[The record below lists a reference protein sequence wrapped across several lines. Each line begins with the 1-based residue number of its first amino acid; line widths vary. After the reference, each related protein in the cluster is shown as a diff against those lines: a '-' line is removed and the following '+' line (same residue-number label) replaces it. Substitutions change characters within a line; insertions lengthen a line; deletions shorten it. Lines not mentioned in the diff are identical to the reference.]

1 MDNNNN
7 IIQRDITFL
16 FKKVFN
22 NKILYKNIF
31 AKVRDVNSRYIWGT
45 NHLVQPKSIFASGI
59 HSFPGEMYS
68 NKNFRMLESAEWMLK
83 NNYINA
89 LFYKLKMFLERYHTE
104 HKLTWSTEALNLAAQ
119 KIRDESL
126 IEYLT
131 DSTSDY
137 TLHLLEAAVRFDN
150 LILFQKL
157 TIVGAK
163 KLLKFN
169 SIPNLFE
176 LAVECGKVEI
186 VKFIAKKYSPIIDN
200 HDRLFE
206 KALSSRNRDTIL
218 KIARSSYYKPK
229 EKTDVMRIL
238 FLNHLGVAEF
248 FLDSI
253 SPLDM
258 EKEMNIYETN
268 LININVDHFTWSHFD
283 IMVYLCI
290 KKFSG
295 TLDIDDINAML
306 YLTRNVNPHNL
317 SDNQMAFYSLVLL
330 LQKINS
336 PNLPHTLNQ
345 LVTFRNSTFI
355 HAIIDSNI
363 FSKTNLKQTIIKQL
377 IGYGMISLIMEFID
391 YIPDTLPSIKVL
403 SKDDTLEIL
412 TLIKSNLPNTK
423 IEYEVLMEEARR
435 GNATTVDYIIRNFPP
450 IPNQNNSVIFTGALI
465 RGQMDLVYLGL
476 SHGIH
481 GLTNEFFHTAK
492 NFLQLYKM
500 YGKENLLITER
511 HIKNMV
517 IMHLKEEFELA
528 VQEYRILVD
537 PIVFVYLG
545 DFDWMVEAIEKHQC
559 KPKTDDNYK
568 HLHFE
573 LQKQIGT
580 SGSIKLYRMYEYV
593 MDKNNQ
599 QWRKSIL
606 DEANKYNHSKLLKAI
621 KLNIDEF

>member
-1 MDNNNN
+1 MDIN

-22 NKILYKNIF
+22 NKILYKNIYSN
-31 AKVRDVNSRYIWGT
+31 VRDVNCKYIWGT
-45 NHLVQPKSIFASGI
+45 NHLALPKSLFAAGFLYYPAI
-59 HSFPGEMYS
+59 MYT
-68 NKNFRMLESAEWMLK
+68 NKSFRMLESAEWMLK
-83 NNYINA
+83 NNYITA

-126 IEYLT
+126 IEYLA
-131 DSTSDY
+131 DSTSDCAIAF
-137 TLHLLEAAVRFDN
+137 LEAAVRFDN

-176 LAVECGKVEI
+176 LAVECGQAEI
-186 VKFIAKKYSPIIDN
+186 VKFIAKKYSPVVDN
-200 HDRLFE
+200 LDRLFE
-206 KALSSRNRDTIL
+206 KALSSRNGDTIL
-218 KIARSSYYKPK
+218 AIVHSSYYKPK

-238 FLNHLGVAEF
+238 LINHLGVVEY

-253 SPLDM
+253 SPLDL
-258 EKEMNIYETN
+258 EKEMNLYETT
-268 LININVDHFTWSHFD
+268 LININVEQFTWNHFNV
-283 IMVYLCI
+283 MVYLCI
-290 KKFSG
+290 KKFWR
-295 TLDIDDINAML
+295 TLDIDVINAML
-306 YLTRNVNPHNL
+306 FLDRTVNPHNL

-465 RGQMDLVYLGL
+465 RGQMDLVYLGP
-476 SHGIH
+476 SHGINR
-481 GLTNEFFHTAK
+481 LTNEYFHTAK

-511 HIKNMV
+511 HIDNMV

-559 KPKTDDNYK
+559 KPITEENYK
-568 HLHFE
+568 HFE

-593 MDKNNQ
+593 ADPKNNQ
-599 QWRKSIL
+599 LWKQNIIN
-606 DEANKYNHSKLLKAI
+606 EANKYNHSKLLKAI